1 MGQGTQVKAFMSS
14 TDEHP
19 FDARYKHVLDNHGFG
34 LRFSAGAEFAAE
46 REASRILAHVE
57 QERPSFAFAGV
68 EAYPGYHREVLPGCV
83 AILAESL
90 TTFCQME
97 GF

>member
-1 MGQGTQVKAFMSS
+1 MGQVKAFMSS

-57 QERPSFAFAGV
+57 PSTPS
-68 EAYPGYHREVLPGCV
+68 YDYGYGNARSLSPTADG
-83 AILAESL
+83 ALAESL
-90 TTFCQME
+90 AAFCQME